1 MVSRK
6 ILPAAARLV
15 GYARVSTGGQ
25 DLGLQLDALR
35 AVGCAE
41 IHEDRASGAT
51 TKRPGLDAALASL
64 RSGDVLVVWKLDRI
78 GRSLSHLVELVAE
91 LQGRGVGFRSLSDAS
106 CASFCSSGWPRSRTA
121 DSLFG

>member
-1 MVSRK
+1 VSRK
-6 ILPAAARLV
+6 PSPATAATGRLV

-35 AVGCAE
+35 AAGCAE

-64 RSGDVLVVWKLDRI
+64 TTGVLTPT
-78 GRSLSHLVELVAE
+78 EN
-91 LQGRGVGFRSLSDAS
+91 
-106 CASFCSSGWPRSRTA
+106 
-121 DSLFG
+121 